1 MASET
6 TSAGRES
13 RSEWA
18 TSLTSR
24 KPRMSSP
31 CWCTFFFGEGRLRLR
46 LRARWRKKKKK
57 EKKNGRDR
65 RIDDAFGS
73 ISRLSRLC
81 AALFYHLRPPMD
93 RRRLPLHGGFEA
105 TDAGEGSENGEQLAR
120 WGRRPSSFQARS
132 PIKKRKEKTKS
143 THVDHGRRE
152 DLVRRQRPQ
161 RRLHAVPGAQRDDG
175 AGRPGG
181 QHVRDFRIDQELA
194 KLFVAHFVFVF
205 CSSERIPRECC
216 CVARS
221 VSCEGAS
228 SRDTGTGMGAK
239 KRETKERS
247 CKKQRRE
254 SFVLLCPSLDPSR
267 FSLVHLSQR
276 LPSVQKK
283 KEPGEK
289 QEKTSR
295 NCNFVKKSKKEK
307 KSKDARRK
315 RKSST
320 EREKERKLFFRRARP
335 WPRPSCRPPPS
346 SFCRPPPSLRRRAP
360 RRARRS
366 A

>member
-46 LRARWRKKKKK
+46 LRLRARARARARWRKKKKK

-81 AALFYHLRPPMD
+81 AALFYHLRHPMD
-93 RRRLPLHGGFEA
+93 RRRLSLHGGFDA

-221 VSCEGAS
+221 MSCEGAS

-254 SFVLLCPSLDPSR
+254 SFVLLCPPLDPSR

-295 NCNFVKKSKKEK
+295 NCNFVK
-307 KSKDARRK
+307 
-315 RKSST
+315 
-320 EREKERKLFFRRARP
+320 
-335 WPRPSCRPPPS
+335 
-346 SFCRPPPSLRRRAP
+346 
-360 RRARRS
+360 
-366 A
+366 

>member
-1 MASET
+1 
-6 TSAGRES
+6 
-13 RSEWA
+13 
-18 TSLTSR
+18 
-24 KPRMSSP
+24 
-31 CWCTFFFGEGRLRLR
+31 
-46 LRARWRKKKKK
+46 
-57 EKKNGRDR
+57 
-65 RIDDAFGS
+65 
-73 ISRLSRLC
+73 
-81 AALFYHLRPPMD
+81 MD

-283 KEPGEK
+283 KRARRETGKNFEELQFCEIIEKGEK
-289 QEKTSR
+289 IER
-295 NCNFVKKSKKEK
+295 RPKKKKEQH
-307 KSKDARRK
+307 RK
-315 RKSST
+315 RKRTETFFQTSAALAAAFLSS
-320 EREKERKLFFRRARP
+320 
-335 WPRPSCRPPPS
+335 S
-346 SFCRPPPSLRRRAP
+346 SFFFLSSSSFSAAASTAPSASVSVTTP
-360 RRARRS
+360 
-366 A
+366 